1 MPEDVDCRRL
11 LHNHP
16 DLAAVHQALASL
28 GADRN
33 ADAAQALRRC
43 TDELR
48 TFRVQTPMQVD
59 PASHHYSASFGRDA
73 WSLEELRAFRP
84 QASNDHLI
92 SGKLR
97 FQGAT
102 PIIDLLKDDVRRLSH
117 LFETKGVL
125 QPTPL
130 PHHRAVWVEAKFW
143 DDASGKDGDVSVERS
158 VHHLVIKPHEYA
170 RVHLDK
176 AWSLK
181 AGIERH
187 EHLAMRIS
195 LLESLNDEDLSKG
208 VPAVLD
214 RPKTAGERLLL
225 PRWMQYVPAAFI
237 EEPGRGE
244 AHLRRRRLNRAKLVL
259 LFCNGPLNNT
269 TWLIDEQR
277 NELHEQRNELQAQ
290 VLDGRRRLAMHNARR
305 EQSIEATLC
314 LVDVPKIV

>member
-1 MPEDVDCRRL
+1 MPEDDDCRRL
-11 LHNHP
+11 LHDHP
-16 DLAAVHQALASL
+16 DLAAVHQALTSL

-48 TFRVQTPMQVD
+48 TLRVQMPLQVD

-73 WSLEELRAFRP
+73 WSLPELGQFAGDLF
-84 QASNDHLI
+84 I
-92 SGKLR
+92 GGKLR

-102 PIIDLLKDDVRRLSH
+102 PIIDLLKDDVRRLSD

-158 VHHLVIKPHEYA
+158 VHHLVIKPYEYA

-181 AGIERH
+181 AGIDRH
-187 EHLAMRIS
+187 EHQAMRIS
-195 LLESLNDEDLSKG
+195 LLKSLNDEELSKG
-208 VPAVLD
+208 VHAVLD

-237 EEPGRGE
+237 EEPVRGE
-244 AHLRRRRLNRAKLVL
+244 AHLRRRRLKRAKCVVL
-259 LFCNGPLNNT
+259 HCNGPLDNT
-269 TWLIDEQR
+269 VWLIDEQR
-277 NELHEQRNELQAQ
+277 NELQ
-290 VLDGRRRLAMHNARR
+290 VLDGKRRLAMHNARR
-305 EQSIEATLC
+305 EQSIEVTLR
-314 LVDVPKIV
+314 LIVAPEKS